1 MRRLTTLLI
10 AALAL
15 VLAAPA
21 LADRGER
28 EKRDRTTSV
37 QLLAFND
44 FHGNIQPPS
53 GSSGRIQV
61 GLTSP
66 TPPASP
72 AAVNVDAGGV
82 EYLATHVKALRSQN
96 TNTIVVAAGDNIG
109 ASPLI
114 SGLFHDEPAI
124 EALNAVGLD
133 VTGVGNHEFDEG
145 VNELLRMQ
153 NGGCHPIEGCFAG
166 DGFAGSYFQFLAANV
181 FYAGTHR
188 TILPPF
194 EIKKVDNAK
203 VAFIGLTFEDT
214 PSVVTPTGVAG
225 LEFKPEVPVVNALV
239 KYLRWTQD
247 IRTFVVLIHQGGQQN
262 PPYPDGFQ
270 HYNKC
275 DNLSGPIVDI
285 TDQLSDDVDV
295 VVSAHTH
302 NAYNCVVDGKL
313 LTSAASFGR
322 LITKIDLTI
331 DSRTK
336 DVVAKTATNL
346 IVTRDVPKDA
356 AETAIIAKYDAI
368 AGPLSRS
375 VVGHITASFTRG
387 ANPTAANTATGEGTL
402 GDLIA
407 DSQLLVTA
415 PTDFGGAVVAFMNPG
430 GIRTDLLY
438 APSASVVKSPGEV
451 TYGELFTIQPFGNSL
466 TVKTL
471 TGEQIRRLLEQ
482 QWSGPN
488 AASIKILQ
496 VSQGFSYAYDFS
508 QPATA
513 RVVPG
518 SIKLNGVPI
527 DPLASYRVEMNN
539 FLASGG
545 DNFTV
550 FNEGTNQLGGEV
562 DLDAMTKYF
571 AAAEAAHTTVAPN
584 TAPRIVR
591 VG

>member
-1 MRRLTTLLI
+1 MRRLTTLLV

-28 EKRDRTTSV
+28 ENKDRTTSV

-61 GLTSP
+61 SATAPL
-66 TPPASP
+66 
-72 AAVNVDAGGV
+72 NVDAGGV

-239 KYLRWTQD
+239 KYLKWTRD

-262 PPYPDGFQ
+262 PPYTDGFQ
-270 HYNKC
+270 NYNKC

-285 TDQLSDDVDV
+285 TSQLSDDVDV

-322 LITKIDLTI
+322 LVTKIDLTI
-331 DSRTK
+331 DGRTK
-336 DVVAKTATNL
+336 DVVAKTATNV
-346 IVTRDVPKDA
+346 IVTRDVAKDP
-356 AETAIIAKYDAI
+356 AESAIIAKYDAI
-368 AGPLSRS
+368 AGPLARS

-387 ANPTAANTATGEGTL
+387 GSPTAANTATGEGTL

-430 GIRTDLLY
+430 GIRTDLQY
-438 APSASVVKSPGEV
+438 APSSSVVKNPGEV

-488 AASIKILQ
+488 ATSIKILQ

-518 SIKLNGVPI
+518 SIKLNGDPI

-571 AAAEAAHTTVAPN
+571 AAAEAAHTPVAPN
-584 TAPRIVR
+584 ATPRIVR